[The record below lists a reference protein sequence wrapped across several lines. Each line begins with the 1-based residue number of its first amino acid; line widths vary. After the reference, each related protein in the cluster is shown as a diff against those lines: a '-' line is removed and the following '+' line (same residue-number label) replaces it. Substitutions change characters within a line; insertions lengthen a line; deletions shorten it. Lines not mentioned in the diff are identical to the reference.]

1 MVSEETAR
9 KNSRQT
15 LRRLKVSV
23 QKLVIGFL
31 AVTSNQYWASADLL
45 FLIKNI
51 MWDGFYYFRSG
62 QSMF

>member
-45 FLIKNI
+45 FLVKNI
-51 MWDGFYYFRSG
+51 MWDGF
-62 QSMF
+62 